1 MEVEN
6 VVQNVI
12 AAWGTGHYAIASNAD
27 LHEANLLKLD
37 ASKAKV
43 SLGWRTVWTCE
54 KAITKS
60 VEWYAGYFAGK
71 NTRRLVQGADR
82 YIQREFFVIETRRFA
97 FLSDGICI
105 AIRVS

>member
-71 NTRRLVQGADR
+71 NTRRLVQEQIGT
-82 YIQREFFVIETRRFA
+82 YKEN
-97 FLSDGICI
+97 FL
-105 AIRVS
+105 